1 MCDYR
6 HDNQQSNL
14 AGMFILESIRQ
25 FKIRKLGVQPYEN
38 VWRDMQAFT
47 QNRTSETPDE
57 IWLVEHFP
65 VYTLGLN
72 GKREH
77 LLNVGNTP
85 VVQTDRGG
93 QVTYHGEGQAII
105 YTLFDL
111 KRLNLN
117 SQQIVTHLEN
127 AMIQTLTDYKICAV
141 ARADARGV
149 YVENKK
155 MGSIGLRIKQNGC
168 YHGLSLNN
176 NMDLTPFNFINP
188 CGYADL
194 KMTQLADFGIIIE
207 TDELAQHIVFNLL
220 KNFND

>member
-1 MCDYR
+1 MP
-6 HDNQQSNL
+6 
-14 AGMFILESIRQ
+14 
-25 FKIRKLGVQPYEN
+25 FKIRQLGVQLYEK
-38 VWRDMQAFT
+38 VWRDMQQFT
-47 QNRTSETPDE
+47 QTRTPETPDE

-77 LLNVGNTP
+77 LLNVGEIP
-85 VVQTDRGG
+85 VIQTDRGG
-93 QVTYHGEGQAII
+93 QVTYHGEGQAIVYI
-105 YTLFDL
+105 LFDL
-111 KRLNLN
+111 KRRNLN
-117 SQQIVTHLEN
+117 SQQIVSHLEN
-127 AMIQTLTDYKICAV
+127 AMIQTLTDYKIPAV

-155 MGSIGLRIKQNGC
+155 IGSIGLRIKQNGC

-194 KMTQLADFGIIIE
+194 KMTQLADFGVTIK
-207 TDELAQHIVFNLL
+207 TNELSQQIVSDLL
-220 KNFND
+220 KNLND

>member
-1 MCDYR
+1 MP
-6 HDNQQSNL
+6 
-14 AGMFILESIRQ
+14 
-25 FKIRKLGVQPYEN
+25 FKIRQLGVQLYEK
-38 VWRDMQAFT
+38 VWRDMQQFT
-47 QNRTSETPDE
+47 QTRTPETPDE

-77 LLNVGNTP
+77 LLNVGEIP
-85 VVQTDRGG
+85 VIQTDRGG
-93 QVTYHGEGQAII
+93 QVTYHGEGQAIVYI
-105 YTLFDL
+105 LFDL
-111 KRLNLN
+111 KRRNLN
-117 SQQIVTHLEN
+117 SQQIVSHLEN
-127 AMIQTLTDYKICAV
+127 AMIQTLTDYKIPAV

-155 MGSIGLRIKQNGC
+155 IGSIGLRIKQNGC

-194 KMTQLADFGIIIE
+194 KMTQLADFGVTIK
-207 TDELAQHIVFNLL
+207 TNELSQKIVSHLL
-220 KNFND
+220 KNLND

>member
-1 MCDYR
+1 MP
-6 HDNQQSNL
+6 
-14 AGMFILESIRQ
+14 
-25 FKIRKLGVQPYEN
+25 FKIRQLGVQLYEK
-38 VWRDMQAFT
+38 VWRDMQHFT
-47 QNRTSETPDE
+47 ETRTPATPDE

-77 LLNVGNTP
+77 LLNVGEIP
-85 VVQTDRGG
+85 VIQTDRGG
-93 QVTYHGEGQAII
+93 QVTYHGEGQAIVYI
-105 YTLFDL
+105 LFDL
-111 KRLNLN
+111 KRRNLN
-117 SQQIVTHLEN
+117 SQQIVSHLEN
-127 AMIQTLTDYKICAV
+127 AMIQTLTDYKIPAV

-155 MGSIGLRIKQNGC
+155 IGSIGLRIKQNGC

-194 KMTQLADFGIIIE
+194 KMTQLADFGVTIK
-207 TDELAQHIVFNLL
+207 TNELSQQIVSHLL
-220 KNFND
+220 KNLND

>member
-117 SQQIVTHLEN
+117 SQQIVALLEN
-127 AMIQTLTDYKICAV
+127 AMIQTLADYKICAV

>member
-1 MCDYR
+1 MQC
-6 HDNQQSNL
+6 
-14 AGMFILESIRQ
+14 
-25 FKIRKLGVQPYEN
+25 KIRELGVQPYET
-38 VWRDMQAFT
+38 VWREMQQFT
-47 QNRTSETPDE
+47 QTRTSETRDE

-77 LLNVGNTP
+77 LLNVGDTP
-85 VVQTDRGG
+85 VIQTDRGG

-105 YTLFDL
+105 YILFDL

-117 SQQIVTHLEN
+117 SQQIVALLEN
-127 AMIQTLTDYKICAV
+127 AMIQTLADYKIAAE

-155 MGSIGLRIKQNGC
+155 IGSIGLRIKQNGC

-194 KMTQLADFGIIIE
+194 KMTQLADFGVIIE
-207 TDELAQHIVFNLL
+207 TNELAQHIASNLL

>member
-1 MCDYR
+1 
-6 HDNQQSNL
+6 
-14 AGMFILESIRQ
+14 MFILESVMQ
-25 FKIRKLGVQPYEN
+25 CKIRELGVQPYET
-38 VWRDMQAFT
+38 VWREMQQFT
-47 QNRTSETPDE
+47 QTRSSETRDE

-77 LLNVGNTP
+77 LLNVGDTP
-85 VVQTDRGG
+85 VIQTDRGG

-105 YTLFDL
+105 YILFDL

-117 SQQIVTHLEN
+117 SQQIVALLEN
-127 AMIQTLTDYKICAV
+127 AMIQTLADYKIAAE

-155 MGSIGLRIKQNGC
+155 IGSIGLRIKQNGC

-194 KMTQLADFGIIIE
+194 KMTQLADFGVIIE
-207 TDELAQHIVFNLL
+207 TNELAQHIASNLL